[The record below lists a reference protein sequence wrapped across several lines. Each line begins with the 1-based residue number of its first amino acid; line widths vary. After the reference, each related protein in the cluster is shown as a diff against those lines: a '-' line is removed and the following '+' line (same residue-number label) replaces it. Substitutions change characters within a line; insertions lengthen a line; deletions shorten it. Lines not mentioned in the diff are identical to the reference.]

1 VRVVVFKDGLPHPL
15 TRAKDVQ
22 QRTSFSAI
30 DALPLELGAFA
41 SVVQFVNQFEEEGFQ
56 LNAVVA
62 NAGTQY
68 TKTLDGWETTYRE
81 YFHFIPRLSN
91 DALYRLQVN
100 YLSTALLSIL
110 MIPHLIASSTP

>member
-1 VRVVVFKDGLPHPL
+1 
-15 TRAKDVQ
+15 
-22 QRTSFSAI
+22 
-30 DALPLELGAFA
+30 
-41 SVVQFVNQFEEEGFQ
+41 VNQFEEEGFQ

-62 NAGTQY
+62 NAGLHTTQY